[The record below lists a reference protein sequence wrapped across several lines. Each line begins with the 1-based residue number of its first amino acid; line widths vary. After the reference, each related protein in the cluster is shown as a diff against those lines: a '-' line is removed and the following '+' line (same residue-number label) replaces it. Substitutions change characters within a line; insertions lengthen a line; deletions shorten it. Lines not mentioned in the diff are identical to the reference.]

1 MTWLTP
7 RMRLSSGVHW
17 REFFLNCPAHQ
28 RAQPNDLTRGH
39 SVETGPT
46 RLRLD
51 NDLVVATVGEINLDC
66 AKARNV
72 EFDILRM
79 EVAGNI
85 EAPNLVDERPAPDIL
100 DIDFASRRID
110 RKLPSTL
117 GTTRPSSIATVTV
130 PIVPWPHIGRQPLT
144 SMKRTPTSQSSR
156 DEGYGIVRT

>member
-1 MTWLTP
+1 MAYA
-7 RMRLSSGVHW
+7 SGCDCLRGALARV
-17 REFFLNCPAHQ
+17 FPQLPCAPAGSAERSHS
-28 RAQPNDLTRGH
+28 RAFRRDRPA
-39 SVETGPT
+39 

-100 DIDFASRRID
+100 DIDFASRRLD